1 MSGQFSADMV
11 QQGLQ
16 GRDVEYCENALA
28 KEGFVPSEVLVQIL
42 KRPSDP
48 ITKQLQRCLH
58 VWTAAGMAV
67 QPLDDAFGGWIDT
80 ARNWQSLLF
89 KRNPQFKYALM
100 VDADVGPP
108 VETPWLLA
116 RHDKPVVSACVPSFT
131 KEKGLFLC
139 VAMKGLDG
147 KARFPTLKGV
157 KQMPATGLVEVHNA
171 GTGCLLVRRD
181 VVDKLWERFDEM
193 RATEASAKTALL
205 KVMAG
210 RELDKPDY
218 DSVMWLATRMNFE
231 EDLTGAPFTIPQSV
245 RDAGASSG
253 VMAKGEDICFTDRVR
268 AAGFQIYVDLEVHCY
283 HEKMIALHWPTDAI
297 NPDLSYDDWQLTAF
311 DAPVVQV

>member
-1 MSGQFSADMV
+1 VAGQFTAELV
-11 QQGLQ
+11 QNGLK
-16 GRDVEYCENALA
+16 GRDVEYCENSLE
-28 KEGFVPSEVLVQIL
+28 KPGFVPSEVLVQIL

-89 KRNPQFKYALM
+89 RRNPQFKYALM

-108 VETPWLLA
+108 IDTPWLLA
-116 RHDKPVVSACVPSFT
+116 RHDKPIVSACVPSFT

-139 VAMKGLDG
+139 VAMKGPDG
-147 KARFPTLKGV
+147 QARFPTLKNV
-157 KQMPATGLVEVHNA
+157 KQMPAAGLVEIHNA

-181 VVDKLWERFDEM
+181 VVDTLWVKFDEM
-193 RATEASAKTALL
+193 REQEGAARTALMNVL
-205 KVMAG
+205 AG
-210 RELDKPDY
+210 QSITDEDRAALLYLGK
-218 DSVMWLATRMNFE
+218 RMNYV

-245 RDAGASSG
+245 RDQGASSG
-253 VMAKGEDICFTDRVR
+253 VMVKGEDICFTDRVR
-268 AAGFQIYVDLEVHCY
+268 AAGYPIYVDLEVHCY
-283 HEKMIALHWPTDAI
+283 HEKMIALQWPRESI